1 MVIMMIESSS
11 LGAIGAFGSFEFD
24 LLLALSHPPCIV
36 KRCSLA
42 AMCMNVCILS
52 IARFVFSL
60 ASYQVAN
67 NVLLIFVIMYPKY
80 GFAHKLA

>member
-1 MVIMMIESSS
+1 MVIVMIESSS

-24 LLLALSHPPCIV
+24 LFLPFFPPQCTI

-42 AMCMNVCILS
+42 TMCMNVCILS
-52 IARFVFSL
+52 IARFEISL
-60 ASYQVAN
+60 ASRQVAS